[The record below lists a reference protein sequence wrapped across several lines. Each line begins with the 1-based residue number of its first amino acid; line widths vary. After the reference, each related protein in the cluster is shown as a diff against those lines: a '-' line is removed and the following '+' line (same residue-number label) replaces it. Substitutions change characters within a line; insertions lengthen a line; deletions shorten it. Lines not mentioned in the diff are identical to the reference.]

1 MEMVRS
7 LLNALFIF
15 AFVVSITC
23 GIVTGMQSKNPKIQ
37 VATSIMVWSSLFAT
51 IWFCV
56 YFVGH

>member
-37 VATSIMVWSSLFAT
+37 VVTSIMVWGSLFAT